1 MLSKQGLGLH
11 ARIIFDDE
19 KASLI
24 DFGRKIASAL

>member
-1 MLSKQGLGLH
+1 MLARQSSGLH
-11 ARIIFDDE
+11 ASIIFDDE